1 MLQDIER
8 LQLAALLHDIGKFRQ
23 RRTTGPTVSHQKQG
37 WEFVTEDFSGFFYPC
52 GNDLG
57 DAILNHHNSPRQT
70 KEIEKQ
76 VTLADRLSAKE
87 REGDQRDQE
96 QPSHAAL
103 VSIMSR
109 LKTDGTPQP
118 TELRYNLNPLDSRRE
133 TIFPTEDGSA
143 DPSRYK
149 ELWDAFTQELRHLA
163 GERGYQ
169 SADYQTLVALLHK
182 YTVRIPSATPWE
194 SGGERT
200 IPDVSLYD
208 HLRTTAAIA
217 TCIYREITPDNLDGH
232 LHKSPEFTK
241 QSLCT
246 LLKGDV
252 SGIQSFLYRIQ
263 SEGASRELR
272 GRSFY
277 LQLLTEAIA
286 LWILRR
292 FDLPITNLLL
302 ASGGHFYLLLPYRE
316 SRERID
322 ALRAEIAEKLW
333 RAHRE
338 ELSVVLAGIPVT
350 ARNFDH
356 DPRKKPGNE
365 NKPFSDKWK
374 RVSEEIERQ
383 KQTKWRELPK
393 EQMFD
398 LFFTPDDERE
408 TFTPEGKPEADFY
421 GFQELGRNQLR
432 EAQYLV
438 TFEAPEQPIPDK
450 PDWREII
457 TGFGLEVHLVDKP
470 ENKPALPADATRGI
484 VYRLNSTDFLADEIL
499 ENFRWG
505 GLPISYDFRP
515 LPQVIPHR
523 SDGEAVAD
531 FDQLA
536 DASEGVKWLGV
547 LRMDVDNLGALFRD
561 GLGESATISRMSTLS
576 ESVRIFFES
585 YVPKLCRDYN
595 SHHTPEILELI
606 YAGGDDLFLV
616 GGWSALP
623 QIARQIRD
631 EFRAFVGGDHV
642 TLSGGIAIEH
652 KKYPLY
658 QLAADAGDALD
669 DQAKQKEKDALSFLQ
684 KRIPW
689 AQFNRVDQWHQRLFD
704 AVRGEKPLPSSFLT
718 RLSEIY
724 HLYDS
729 DKENQCKW
737 AWRLIYHLG
746 RAKQMYSSHTD
757 LIDDLRQRLVRNH
770 SEEGEL
776 LQFLRVIV
784 RWTTLRTREDKDE
797 TTSGR

>member
-23 RRTTGPTVSHQKQG
+23 RTITTPPFRPHERHG
-37 WEFVTEDFSGFFYPC
+37 WEFVTEDFEGFFYPC
-52 GNDLG
+52 GDDLS
-57 DAILNHHNSPRQT
+57 DAILNHHRPNQT

-87 REGDQRDQE
+87 RETEQREQE
-96 QPSHAAL
+96 RPSHAAL
-103 VSIMSR
+103 ISIMSR
-109 LKTDGTPQP
+109 LQIPDTQP
-118 TELRYNLNPLDSRRE
+118 TELRYDLNPLNLRRE

-143 DPSRYK
+143 DPNRYE
-149 ELWDAFTQELRHLA
+149 ELWEEFTRELQRLA

-169 SADYQTLVALLHK
+169 AGDYQTLVALLHK
-182 YTVRIPSATPWE
+182 YTARMPSATPWE
-194 SGGERT
+194 RGAEQT
-200 IPDVSLYD
+200 VPDVSLYD

-217 TCIYREITPDNLDGH
+217 ACVHREILPDDLDIY
-232 LHKSPEFTK
+232 LR
-241 QSLCT
+241 QSAEKPLCT
-246 LLKGDV
+246 LLKGDI
-252 SGIQSFLYRIQ
+252 SGIQKFLYQIQ

-286 LWILRR
+286 LWILRQ
-292 FDLPITNLLL
+292 FNLPITNLLL

-316 SRERID
+316 TREQID

-333 RAHRE
+333 KAHRE

-350 ARNFDH
+350 AGNFEY
-356 DPRKKPGNE
+356 DPKKKPDKE

-383 KQTKWRELPK
+383 KQTKWRELTK
-393 EQMFD
+393 EKMFD
-398 LFFTPDDERE
+398 LLFTPHGERE
-408 TFTPEGKPEADFY
+408 IDY
-421 GFQELGRNQLR
+421 GFPELGRQLR
-432 EAQYLV
+432 NAKYLV
-438 TFEAPEQPIPDK
+438 TFEIPEQPIPDK
-450 PDWREII
+450 PDWRKII
-457 TGFGLEVHLVDKP
+457 RGFGSEVYLVDKP
-470 ENKPALPADATRGI
+470 ENKPPSPTDATRGI
-484 VYRLNSTDFLADEIL
+484 VHRLNSTDFLSDEIIG
-499 ENFRWG
+499 NFRWED
-505 GLPISYDFRP
+505 LPVSYDFRL

-523 SDGEAVAD
+523 PDGTVAD

-536 DASEGVKWLGV
+536 DASEGAKWLSV

-576 ESVRIFFES
+576 ESVRLFFEG
-585 YVPKLCRDYN
+585 YIPKLCRDYN
-595 SHHTPEILELI
+595 NRHTSEILELI

-616 GGWSALP
+616 GGWSVTP
-623 QIARQIRD
+623 QVAEQIRD
-631 EFRAFVGGDHV
+631 EFRAFVGGEHV

-658 QLAADAGDALD
+658 QLADDAGDALD
-669 DQAKQKEKDALSFLQ
+669 NQAKQKEKDALSFLQ
-684 KRIPW
+684 KRMSW
-689 AQFNRVDQWHQRLFD
+689 AQFNRVDEWHKRLFD
-704 AVRGEKPLPSSFLT
+704 AVSGEKPLPSGFLT

-729 DKENQCKW
+729 DKEGQRKW
-737 AWRLIYHLG
+737 AWRLIYHLS
-746 RAKQMYSSHTD
+746 RAKQMYRSHTD
-757 LIDDLRQRLVRNH
+757 LIDDLRRGLVRNH

-784 RWTTLRTREDKDE
+784 RWTTLLTRED
-797 TTSGR
+797 

>member
-23 RRTTGPTVSHQKQG
+23 RTTATPPFRPHERHG
-37 WEFVTEDFSGFFYPC
+37 WEFVTEDFRGFFHPC
-52 GNDLG
+52 GDDLS
-57 DAILNHHNSPRQT
+57 DAILNHHRPNQR
-70 KEIEKQ
+70 KEIERQ

-87 REGDQRDQE
+87 REMEQREQE
-96 QPSHAAL
+96 KPSHAAL
-103 VSIMSR
+103 ISIMSR
-109 LKTDGTPQP
+109 LKIEGKPQP
-118 TELRYNLNPLDSRRE
+118 PELRYNLNPLDIRRE

-143 DPSRYK
+143 DPNRYAA
-149 ELWDAFTQELRHLA
+149 LWEGFMQELRQLT

-169 SADYQTLVALLHK
+169 AADYQTLVALLHK
-182 YTVRIPSATPWE
+182 YTVRMPSATPWE
-194 SGGERT
+194 RGTEQT
-200 IPDVSLYD
+200 VPDVSLYD

-217 TCIYREITPDNLDGH
+217 GCVHREILPDDLNSYLR
-232 LHKSPEFTK
+232 
-241 QSLCT
+241 QSAEQPLCA
-246 LLKGDV
+246 LLKGDI
-252 SGIQSFLYRIQ
+252 SGIQKFLYQIQ

-286 LWILRR
+286 LWILRQ

-316 SRERID
+316 SREQID
-322 ALRAEIAEKLW
+322 ALRAGIAEKLW
-333 RAHRE
+333 GAHRE

-350 ARNFDH
+350 SRNFDNFSEKWELVSKEV
-356 DPRKKPGNE
+356 DQRK
-365 NKPFSDKWK
+365 
-374 RVSEEIERQ
+374 R
-383 KQTKWRELPK
+383 TKGRELPK

-398 LFFTPDDERE
+398 LLFTPHGERE
-408 TFTPEGKPEADFY
+408 TDY
-421 GFQELGRNQLR
+421 GFQELGGNQLR
-432 EAQYLV
+432 DAKYLV
-438 TFEAPEQPIPDK
+438 TFEIPEQPIPDK
-450 PDWREII
+450 PNWREII
-457 TGFGLEVHLVDKP
+457 RGFGSDVHPVDKP
-470 ENKPALPADATRGI
+470 GNKPPSPPDAIRGI
-484 VYRLNSTDFLADEIL
+484 VHRLNSTDFLADEIL

-505 GLPISYDFRP
+505 DLPVSYDFRP
-515 LPQVIPHR
+515 LPQVIPR
-523 SDGEAVAD
+523 RPEGDAVAD

-536 DASEGVKWLGV
+536 DASEGVKWLSV
-547 LRMDVDNLGALFRD
+547 LRMDVDNLGALFRT

-576 ESVRIFFES
+576 ESLRLFFES

-616 GGWSALP
+616 GGWSAAP

-631 EFRAFVGGDHV
+631 EFHAFVGGDHV

-658 QLAADAGDALD
+658 QLAHAAGDALD
-669 DQAKQKEKDALSFLQ
+669 NQAKQKEKDALSFLQ
-684 KRIPW
+684 KRMSW
-689 AQFNRVDQWHQRLFD
+689 AQFNRFDKWHEQLLD

-724 HLYDS
+724 HLYES
-729 DKENQCKW
+729 DKEGQRKW
-737 AWRLIYHLG
+737 AWRLIYHLS
-746 RAKQMYSSHTD
+746 RAKQMYRNHTD
-757 LIDDLRQRLVRNH
+757 LIDDLRQGLVRNH

-784 RWTTLRTREDKDE
+784 RWTTLQTREDKDE
-797 TTSGR
+797 QST

>member
-23 RRTTGPTVSHQKQG
+23 RRIAGPTVPHQKQG
-37 WEFVTEDFSGFFYPC
+37 WEFVTEDFGGFFYPC
-52 GNDLG
+52 GDDLG

-87 REGDQRDQE
+87 REGDQREQE
-96 QPSHAAL
+96 QSSHAAL
-103 VSIMSR
+103 ISIMSR
-109 LKTDGTPQP
+109 LKIEGKPQP
-118 TELRYNLNPLDSRRE
+118 PELRYNLNPLDIRRE
-133 TIFPTEDGSA
+133 TIFPTKDGSA
-143 DPSRYK
+143 NPNRYK
-149 ELWDAFTQELRHLA
+149 ELWDEFTRELRQLT

-194 SGGERT
+194 RGAEQT
-200 IPDVSLYD
+200 VPDVSLYD

-217 TCIYREITPDNLDGH
+217 GCVHREILPDDLDSY
-232 LHKSPEFTK
+232 LRQSAEK
-241 QSLCT
+241 SLCT
-246 LLKGDV
+246 LLKGDI
-252 SGIQSFLYRIQ
+252 SGIQKFLYQIQ

-302 ASGGHFYLLLPYRE
+302 ASGGHFYLLLPYGEARE
-316 SRERID
+316 QID

-333 RAHRE
+333 GAHRE
-338 ELSVVLAGIPVT
+338 ELSVVLAGIRVT
-350 ARNFDH
+350 ANNFDQ
-356 DPRKKPGNE
+356 
-365 NKPFSDKWK
+365 FSGRWK
-374 RVSEEIERQ
+374 LVSEEIERQ
-383 KQTKWRELPK
+383 KQTKGRELTK
-393 EQMFD
+393 EKMFN
-398 LFFTPDDERE
+398 LLFTPHGERE
-408 TFTPEGKPEADFY
+408 TDY
-421 GFQELGRNQLR
+421 GFPELGRQLR
-432 EAQYLV
+432 DAKYLV
-438 TFEAPEQPIPDK
+438 TFEIPEQPIPDK

-457 TGFGLEVHLVDKP
+457 RGFGSEVYPVDKP
-470 ENKPALPADATRGI
+470 ENKPASPTAATRGI
-484 VYRLNSTDFLADEIL
+484 VHRLNSTDFLSDGIL
-499 ENFRWG
+499 TNFRWG
-505 GLPISYDFRP
+505 DLPVSYDFRL

-523 SDGEAVAD
+523 SDDTVAD

-536 DASEGVKWLGV
+536 DASEGVKWLSV

-576 ESVRIFFES
+576 ESVRLFFEG
-585 YVPKLCRDYN
+585 YIPKLCRDYN
-595 SHHTPEILELI
+595 DRHTPEILELI

-616 GGWSALP
+616 GGWSAAP
-623 QIARQIRD
+623 QIARQVRD
-631 EFRAFVGGDHV
+631 EFHAFVGGGHV

-658 QLAADAGDALD
+658 QLADAAGDALD
-669 DQAKQKEKDALSFLQ
+669 SAKGLRKEKDALTFLQ
-684 KRIPW
+684 KPMTW
-689 AQFNRVDQWHQRLFD
+689 AKFNQIDEWHQRFFN
-704 AVRGEKPLPSSFLT
+704 AVRGEKPLPSGFFT
-718 RLSEIY
+718 RLGEIY
-724 HLYDS
+724 HLYES
-729 DKENQCKW
+729 DKEGQRKW

-746 RAKQMYSSHTD
+746 RAKQMYRNHTD
-757 LIDDLRQRLVRNH
+757 LIDDLRQGLVRNS

-784 RWTTLRTREDKDE
+784 RWTTLQTREDKDE

>member
-23 RRTTGPTVSHQKQG
+23 RTTATPPFRPHERHG
-37 WEFVTEDFSGFFYPC
+37 WEFVTEDFRGFFYPC
-52 GNDLG
+52 GDDLS
-57 DAILNHHNSPRQT
+57 DAILNHHRPNQR
-70 KEIEKQ
+70 KEIERQ

-87 REGDQRDQE
+87 REMEQREQE

-109 LKTDGTPQP
+109 LQIPDAQP
-118 TELRYNLNPLDSRRE
+118 TELRYNLNPLDTRRE

-143 DPSRYK
+143 DPNRYK
-149 ELWDAFTQELRHLA
+149 ELWDEFTQELRQLA

-169 SADYQTLVALLHK
+169 AADYQTLVALLHK
-182 YTVRIPSATPWE
+182 YSVRIPAATPWE
-194 SGGERT
+194 RGTEQT
-200 IPDVSLYD
+200 VPDVSLYD

-217 TCIYREITPDNLDGH
+217 GCVHREILPDDLDNY
-232 LHKSPEFTK
+232 LR
-241 QSLCT
+241 QSAEQPLCA
-246 LLKGDV
+246 LLKGDI
-252 SGIQSFLYRIQ
+252 SGIQKFLYRIQ

-286 LWILRR
+286 LWILRQ

-302 ASGGHFYLLLPYRE
+302 ASGGHFYLLLPYGEARE
-316 SRERID
+316 KID

-333 RAHRE
+333 DAHRE
-338 ELSVVLAGIPVT
+338 ELSIVLAGIPVT
-350 ARNFDH
+350 PNNFNQFA
-356 DPRKKPGNE
+356 G
-365 NKPFSDKWK
+365 KWEA
-374 RVSEEIERQ
+374 VSEEVNRR
-383 KQTKWRELPK
+383 KQTKWREFTK
-393 EQMFD
+393 EKMFNH
-398 LFFTPDDERE
+398 LFTPHGERVTE
-408 TFTPEGKPEADFY
+408 NY
-421 GFQELGRNQLR
+421 GFPELGRQLR
-432 EAQYLV
+432 DAQYLV
-438 TFEAPEQPIPDK
+438 TFEIPEQPIPDK

-457 TGFGLEVHLVDKP
+457 RGFGSEVHLVDKL
-470 ENKPALPADATRGI
+470 ENKPPSPADATRGI
-484 VYRLNSTDFLADEIL
+484 VHRLNSTDFLSDEIL
-499 ENFRWG
+499 ENFRWRD
-505 GLPISYDFRP
+505 LPVSYDFRL

-523 SDGEAVAD
+523 PDGTVAD

-536 DASEGVKWLGV
+536 DASEGAKWLSV
-547 LRMDVDNLGALFRD
+547 LRMDVDNLGALFRE
-561 GLGESATISRMSTLS
+561 GLGDSATISRMSTLS

-595 SHHTPEILELI
+595 SRHTPEILELI

-616 GGWSALP
+616 GGWSATP
-623 QIARQIRD
+623 EIAEQIRD
-631 EFRAFVGGDHV
+631 EFHAFVGGEHV

-658 QLAADAGDALD
+658 QLANDAGDALD
-669 DQAKQKEKDALSFLQ
+669 NQAKQKEKNALSFLQ
-684 KRIPW
+684 KRMSW
-689 AQFNRVDQWHQRLFD
+689 AQFNRVDEWHKRLFD
-704 AVRGEKPLPSSFLT
+704 AVSGEKPLPSSFLT

-729 DKENQCKW
+729 AEKNQRKW

-746 RAKQMYSSHTD
+746 RAKQMYSSHKD
-757 LIDDLRQRLVRNH
+757 LIDNLRQELVVSH

-784 RWTTLRTREDKDE
+784 RWTTLQTRED
-797 TTSGR
+797 